1 MKTTIKV
8 LSILALFFISYG
20 ANAQTN
26 DPQTGAKA
34 VMAGST
40 YTYSLDGANP
50 NGKVTWLWTVTG
62 DVTGFDIAT
71 PTASSTK
78 INWKKPGTYT
88 VKMVET
94 IEYAA
99 GLKCNNVTETVF
111 TVEVKDNDNEY
122 SFATVT
128 PICASD
134 LVNANAGAGY
144 DFEVKL
150 DGSKIEYAGKISYS
164 LTTDDAGKDYIV
176 ENAIVTGDS
185 FKINLRG
192 YKVNDGDDFKNIV
205 LTINNLEDKYGVKIN
220 PVGGVNTIT
229 LKVNRNPISR
239 GIIHD

>member
-1 MKTTIKV
+1 MEKTIKV

-26 DPQTGAKA
+26 TPQTGVDA
-34 VMAGST
+34 VVAGST
-40 YTYSLDGANP
+40 YTYSLAGANP
-50 NGKVTWLWTVTG
+50 TGTVTWLWSVNG
-62 DVTGFDIAT
+62 DASGFDIAT
-71 PTASSTK
+71 PTANTTK
-78 INWKKPGTYT
+78 IKWIKPGTYI

-111 TVEVKDNDNEY
+111 TVEVKDNDNVYE
-122 SFATVT
+122 FTAVT

-134 LVNANAGAGY
+134 LANANAGAGY

-150 DGSKIEYAGKISYS
+150 SGSKIEYNGKISYS
-164 LTTDDAGKDYIV
+164 LTNDDDGVVYNIV
-176 ENAIVTGDS
+176 DAEVTGNS

-192 YKVNDGDDFKNIV
+192 YKVDDGDNFKDII
-205 LTINNLEDKYGVKIN
+205 LTINKLEDKYGVKIN
-220 PVGGVNTIT
+220 PVGGANTIT

-239 GIIHD
+239 GILHD